1 VSDTTGAEGHSST
14 EKGMDTRPQRPET
27 GDTPEKPTKQPKE
40 GNPKTRPARMAA
52 TVLLG
57 AVGGWLFLQLAM
69 PLPWMI
75 GALIFTTI
83 ASLSGAP
90 LVRPQRLRIFMVPA
104 LGVMLGASFTPDV
117 LDHIQKWLFSLSALV
132 IYALGVT
139 AIVSYYLVKV
149 ARWDAPTAYFSASP
163 GGFGEMAL
171 LGEAMGADDRK
182 ISLNHSVRILITV
195 LVIPFWFK
203 FFEGYEPGDMAIL
216 GNASDLRLKDAAI
229 LIICAVIGYLAAK
242 RLNVPAA
249 QLLGPTLVS
258 AVVHMAG
265 LTEAR
270 PPQEIIAMAQVVIG
284 AAIGCRF
291 VGISLRQVFGTMAQA
306 AGITLFMLGAALSCA
321 WVVAQITG
329 LPVTTLWLCFSP
341 GGLAEMTLISLSLGI
356 DVAFVSVHHMV
367 RVIFLV
373 SVAAVAFK
381 ILQGVLTRAEHPP
394 QA

>member
-1 VSDTTGAEGHSST
+1 MNEVPG
-14 EKGMDTRPQRPET
+14 PPET
-27 GDTPEKPTKQPKE
+27 AAPLVNGASVPPSPEPTEPTE
-40 GNPKTRPARMAA
+40 GNPKTRPARMAVTLA
-52 TVLLG
+52 LG
-57 AVGGWLFLQLAM
+57 AVGGWLFFELAM

-90 LVRPQRLRIFMVPA
+90 LVRPQRLRVFMVPA

-117 LDHIQKWLFSLSALV
+117 LGHMQEWLFSLSALIV
-132 IYALGVT
+132 YALGVT
-139 AIVSYYLVKV
+139 ACVSYYLVKV
-149 ARWDAPTAYFSASP
+149 SGWDPPTAYFSASP

-203 FFEGYEPGDMAIL
+203 FFEGYEPGNMGAL
-216 GNASDLRLKDAAI
+216 GNVQDVAVKDAAI
-229 LIICAVIGYLAAK
+229 LITCAIVGYLVAK

-249 QLLGPTLVS
+249 QLLGPTLAS
-258 AVVHMAG
+258 AIVHMMG

-291 VGISLRQVFGTMAQA
+291 VGISLRKVFGIMMQA
-306 AGITLFMLGAALSCA
+306 AGITIFMLTVALGFA
-321 WVVAQITG
+321 WMVAQVTG

-373 SVAAVAFK
+373 SIAALAFK
-381 ILQGVLTRAEHPP
+381 LLQGVLERAKQPP
-394 QA
+394 QS